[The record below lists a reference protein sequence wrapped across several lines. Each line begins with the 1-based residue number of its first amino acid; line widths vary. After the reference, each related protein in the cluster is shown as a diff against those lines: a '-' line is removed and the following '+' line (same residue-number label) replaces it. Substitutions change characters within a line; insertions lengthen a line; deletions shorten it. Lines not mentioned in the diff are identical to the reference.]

1 VSAGVVRA
9 AGRRGNR
16 IRQNGRVSDALIHF
30 VFFVTCVAMLYP
42 FWHTVVGSFLKYE
55 EYFDKTVYLWSSDPT
70 LEAYRVVLRNGLI
83 RAPMYNTILITVVG
97 TVYSLSV
104 TAFVAYG
111 LSKRFPGRTVIMSLI
126 VFTMFFK
133 GGLIPDY
140 VLYKQ
145 LGLLNN
151 RLVFLLPATIN
162 TFNLIVLKTSFAAF
176 PVEMEEAARMDG
188 SNEFGVFFRMVL
200 PLSIPMLVT
209 IGLFFAVH
217 YWNTF
222 FPSLF
227 FVTKPHLRTLQD
239 YLYRIIKTQ
248 DAEDLGMYISRTVSM
263 ESVRMA
269 NIVLVIAP
277 IVLVYPV
284 LQRYFVKGAMIG
296 AIKG

>member
-1 VSAGVVRA
+1 MS
-9 AGRRGNR
+9 RRRRNS
-16 IRQNGRVSDALIHF
+16 IRQNPIASDILIHL
-30 VFFVTCVAMLYP
+30 VFIVICVVMIYP
-42 FWHTVVGSFLKYE
+42 FWHTIVGSVLKYA
-55 EYFDKTVYLWSSDPT
+55 EYFSKTVYLWSGDPT
-70 LEAYRVVLRNGLI
+70 LEAYRVILRTGLI
-83 RAPMYNTILITVVG
+83 VNPMYNTILITVVG
-97 TVYSLSV
+97 TIFSLFV
-104 TAFVAYG
+104 TSFVAYG
-111 LSKRFPGRTVIMSLI
+111 LSKKFPGKTVIMSMI

-151 RLVFLLPATIN
+151 RLVYILPAAIN
-162 TFNLIVLKTSFAAF
+162 TFNLIILKTSFGSF
-176 PVEMEEAARMDG
+176 PAEIEEAARIDG
-188 SNEFGVFFRMVL
+188 GRDYSIYFRIVL
-200 PLSIPMLVT
+200 PLSVPMLVT
-209 IGLFFAVH
+209 VGLFFAVH

-227 FVTKPHLRTLQD
+227 FIRSEELRTLQD

-248 DAEDLGMYISRTVSM
+248 DAEDVGMYISRTVSM
-263 ESVRMA
+263 ETFRMA

-277 IVLVYPV
+277 IVSVYPI

>member
-1 VSAGVVRA
+1 MRAGTL
-9 AGRRGNR
+9 GRRQANR
-16 IRQNGRVSDALIHF
+16 IRQNGLVSDLLIHSVF
-30 VFFVTCVAMLYP
+30 VLTSVVMIYP
-42 FWHTVVGSFLKYE
+42 FWHTIVGSFLKYE
-55 EYFDKTVYLWSSDPT
+55 EYFRKTVYLWSSEPT
-70 LEAYRVVLRNGLI
+70 LEAYRVVLRTGLI
-83 RAPMYNTILITVVG
+83 RSPMYNTMLITAVG
-97 TVYSLSV
+97 TIYSLFV

-111 LSKRFPGRTVIMSLI
+111 LSKKFPGKTLIMSLI
-126 VFTMFFK
+126 VFTMFFR
-133 GGLIPDY
+133 GGIIPDY
-140 VLYKQ
+140 VLYRH

-151 RLVFLLPATIN
+151 RLVFILPATIN
-162 TFNLIVLKTSFAAF
+162 TFNLIVLKTSFGAF
-176 PVEMEEAARMDG
+176 PVEMEEAARIDG

-209 IGLFFAVH
+209 IGLFFAVA

-227 FVTKPHLRTLQD
+227 FVTRPELRTLQD

-277 IVLVYPV
+277 IVLLYPV

-296 AIKG
+296 AVKG